1 MPPSQGYP
9 HYRSALEEWLRA
21 MLEWDP
27 AKRGQIHGA
36 EEGGGGK
43 QVIAFKLINEVL
55 NKKVLYVLSIICP
68 TMI

>member
-1 MPPSQGYP
+1 
-9 HYRSALEEWLRA
+9 

-55 NKKVLYVLSIICP
+55 NKKVICVEYHMFHYVMSSLSLVNFFD
-68 TMI
+68 